1 MVWIYAQTFRMTVNQ
16 LLKSP
21 FAKPVLFSLCL
32 LPLAIL
38 VGRGLTGDLG
48 ANPVETI
55 THETGDW
62 VLRFLLI
69 TLAITPIRVWTGNT
83 SVVRFRRMLGLYVF
97 FYACCHFL
105 IWLIADHSLDLH
117 DMIEDIIDRPYITFG
132 FSAFILLIPLAITSN
147 NAMIRKLGKSWK
159 KLHKLVYAIL
169 ILGILHY
176 LWLTKADYLEP
187 GIYAFIA
194 TVLLLQR
201 LPGRKKI
208 SKHSR
213 LFSGI
218 AKNQQA

>member
-1 MVWIYAQTFRMTVNQ
+1 MSQS
-16 LLKSP
+16 LKSP
-21 FAKPVLFSLCL
+21 FAKPIVFTLCL
-32 LPLAIL
+32 VPLAVLIWQAII
-38 VGRGLTGDLG
+38 GDLG

-55 THETGDW
+55 THDTGDW

-83 SVVRFRRMLGLYVF
+83 AIGRFRRMLGLYCF
-97 FYACCHFL
+97 FYAFCHFL
-105 IWLIADHSLDLH
+105 IWFIADHSLDLG

-159 KLHKLVYAIL
+159 KLHKLVYVIL
-169 ILGILHY
+169 ILGVLHY

-194 TVLLLQR
+194 VILLAQR
-201 LPGRKKI
+201 LSGRKRH
-208 SKHSR
+208 SKYLR
-213 LFSGI
+213 PFSGL